1 MSIKFFYN
9 FCLKDGDDTVL
20 RDDILCGVRRS
31 YFGNFEKLKD
41 RITVNSEDAPVVYD
55 FSIEKD
61 KPMRWMVRS
70 AKGETLQ
77 ETIPSDNGKYYIY
90 FYQGQAVLKRVLFSR
105 MHTLLR
111 VEYYDTSNG
120 IQTITLEPRKAP
132 TGICI
137 LYSSRV
143 TPQPIVLYAAPGVS
157 DPRVAAMVREG
168 FTDYMVQAS
177 TNDGELI
184 FLSDE
189 QMKAYKEFI
198 QNAEDAIA
206 NEKEETFV
214 DGETPLYDRVNA
226 KDFNVRRNLSSALDI
241 TQAEEFSVSQPED
254 VAPAETAE
262 ESFDAVAE
270 AADVVEEA
278 AGTAP
283 ETVEP
288 VEETVPAEEPA
299 ELTDISEPE
308 PEEEP
313 VEYVESVEAD
323 DLTEEI
329 TEEITEEEPAAEIE
343 PEPVE
348 ESAPAEEEVPADE
361 PDSAPAE
368 VFPAQPDKLIMA
380 DGAMYSYYGTLDE
393 QGNRSGYG
401 RTVTEEGLTAYEGC
415 YVNDKRSG
423 KGTYYY
429 KNGALCYT
437 GDWTENV
444 RHGVG
449 VGVSSS
455 DGSIHTGR
463 WQYNRPVGSGVRMS
477 ADGDIRFVCKE
488 LGDGTTVLIN
498 FLPDD
503 SIMIAKYDENGM
515 KLGEEKTSLIDFL
528 K

>member
-1 MSIKFFYN
+1 
-9 FCLKDGDDTVL
+9 
-20 RDDILCGVRRS
+20 
-31 YFGNFEKLKD
+31 
-41 RITVNSEDAPVVYD
+41 
-55 FSIEKD
+55 
-61 KPMRWMVRS
+61 MRWMVRS

-111 VEYYDTSNG
+111 VEYYDTANG

-143 TPQPIVLYAAPGVS
+143 TPQPIVLYAAP
-157 DPRVAAMVREG
+157 DINNERVAAMVREG
-168 FTDYMVQAS
+168 FDDYTVHAA

-189 QMKAYKEFI
+189 QLKAYKEFI

-226 KDFNVRRNLSSALDI
+226 KDFNVRRNLSASLDI
-241 TQAEEFSVSQPED
+241 TQAEEFSLNQPED
-254 VAPAETAE
+254 TAPAEEILGEAVESEPVAE
-262 ESFDAVAE
+262 EIAEPAVE
-270 AADVVEEA
+270 SVEEA
-278 AGTAP
+278 AAEP
-283 ETVEP
+283 VEEPAAVEEVEDIAEP
-288 VEETVPAEEPA
+288 VEETVEEEATVEATVEPDSEEAAAEE
-299 ELTDISEPE
+299 
-308 PEEEP
+308 
-313 VEYVESVEAD
+313 
-323 DLTEEI
+323 
-329 TEEITEEEPAAEIE
+329 
-343 PEPVE
+343 
-348 ESAPAEEEVPADE
+348 AEEE
-361 PDSAPAE
+361 SSPAE
-368 VFPAQPDKLIMA
+368 DSGVAKPDKLIMA
-380 DGAMYSYYGTLDE
+380 DGAMYSYYGSLDE

-401 RTVTEEGLTAYEGC
+401 RTVTEDGLTAYEG
-415 YVNDKRSG
+415 YYDNDKRSG
-423 KGTYYY
+423 KGSYYY

-437 GDWTENV
+437 GDWVENV

-463 WQYNRPVGSGVRMS
+463 WQYNRPVGNGVRMTS
-477 ADGDIRFVCKE
+477 DGDIKFVCKE
-488 LGDGTTVLIN
+488 LSDGTAVLIN

-503 SIMIAKYDENGM
+503 SIVIAKYDENGM
-515 KLGEEKTSLIDFL
+515 KLGDETTSLKDFL